1 MSFVATAFTSLL
13 AVQAAQAIPFSR
25 RAAAGLNT
33 AAQAAGL
40 EYFGSATDNPELTD
54 TDYVAGL
61 NNTADFGQITPGNSM
76 KWDTIEPS
84 RDSFSYTKGDV
95 IADLAEAN
103 GQKLRCHTLVW
114 YNQLPNWVKT
124 GGFDNA
130 TLVEILK
137 NHVTNEVT
145 HYKGRCD
152 HWDVVNEALDDDG
165 NHRDFVFYNTIGEA
179 YIPIAF
185 AAAAAADPDAKLFY
199 NDYSIEW
206 SGNKQKAA
214 KKIVELVQSYGVKI
228 DGVGLQA
235 HFTVGNTVGQDALE
249 TTIQDFASLGVEVA
263 ITELDIRMETPAT
276 DANLEQQATD
286 YASIVNGCLNQKDA
300 CRGITI
306 WDYTDKY
313 SWVPST
319 FSGYGAALPWDE
331 NLEKKPAY
339 DSILSA
345 LQAAAGTNGTS
356 TSTPAVE
363 TTPAA
368 ATPTP
373 TATKASSSAVVAPSA
388 TSVEVAETTAAG
400 TPVETPA
407 QTPIGTAAET
417 PSSTPAA
424 STGSSGSAVS
434 KYGQCGGTSY
444 SGATTCESGST
455 CKEWNQY
462 YSQCI

>member
-1 MSFVATAFTSLL
+1 MSFLAATFTSLL

-54 TDYVAGL
+54 TAYVTGL
-61 NNTADFGQITPGNSM
+61 NNTADFGQITPGNSQ
-76 KWDTIEPS
+76 KWDTIEAS
-84 RDSFSYTKGDV
+84 RNTFSYTKGDV

-103 GQKLRCHTLVW
+103 GQKLRCHNLVW
-114 YNQLPNWVKT
+114 YNQLPSWVKD

-130 TLVEILK
+130 TLVEILQ
-137 NHVTNEVT
+137 NHITNEVT
-145 HYKGRCD
+145 HYKGRCA
-152 HWDVVNEALDDDG
+152 HWDVVNEALNEDG
-165 NHRDFVFYNTIGEA
+165 TYRDMVFYNTIGEA

-185 AAAAAADPDAKLFY
+185 AAAAAADPSAKLYY
-199 NDYSIEW
+199 NDYNIEW

-214 KKIVELVQSYGVKI
+214 KKIVEMIQAYGVKV

-235 HFTVGNTVGQDALE
+235 HFTVGNTASQDAIE
-249 TTIQDFASLGVEVA
+249 GVIQDFASLGVEVA

-286 YASIVNGCLNQKDA
+286 YQTVVNACLNNKDA
-300 CRGITI
+300 CKGITI

-339 DSILSA
+339 DAILSA
-345 LQAAAGTNGTS
+345 LQAAAGTNSSSGSSTSAPATS
-356 TSTPAVE
+356 TAPANS

-368 ATPTP
+368 TTP
-373 TATKASSSAVVAPSA
+373 TATATKTSSSAVVATSA
-388 TSVEVAETTAAG
+388 TSVVVAETA
-400 TPVETPA
+400 
-407 QTPIGTAAET
+407 
-417 PSSTPAA
+417 STPAA
-424 STGSSGSAVS
+424 STGSSSSTGSAVA
-434 KYGQCGGTSY
+434 KYGQCGGVNYQGS
-444 SGATTCESGST
+444 TTCESGAT
-455 CKEWNQY
+455 CKEWNTY
-462 YSQCI
+462 YHQCL